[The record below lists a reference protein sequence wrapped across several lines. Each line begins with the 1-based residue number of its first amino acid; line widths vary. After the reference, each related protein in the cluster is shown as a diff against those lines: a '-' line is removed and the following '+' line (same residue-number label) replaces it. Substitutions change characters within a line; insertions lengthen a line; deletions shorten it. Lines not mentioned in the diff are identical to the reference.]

1 MSGLTDQSFS
11 ARSFLLQQQL
21 TAQRPHLTPLQPCR
35 PWHLCSC
42 SSHTWDFSS
51 FLACPLFGWIPLILY
66 DSVHQSFT
74 SRLADIWAF
83 PQSFHISYVYLL
95 TLLYSGFS
103 VHPSTILLSFSCSHS
118 AFCSSWPVKCQM
130 PRRCFERALNLEL
143 STRVQTLSF
152 PCIIPVTLISHLPC
166 LRYTSLPTI
175 ILFTFQR
182 KTKDQR
188 R

>member
-1 MSGLTDQSFS
+1 MQALAPLLLLFPYVGFLVIFGLSFIWLNLTHSLWLSSPVLHKPLGWYMSLSSELPYIICVSPQI
-11 ARSFLLQQQL
+11 ALYWLL
-21 TAQRPHLTPLQPCR
+21 
-35 PWHLCSC
+35 
-42 SSHTWDFSS
+42 
-51 FLACPLFGWIPLILY
+51 CP
-66 DSVHQSFT
+66 
-74 SRLADIWAF
+74 
-83 PQSFHISYVYLL
+83 SFHY
-95 TLLYSGFS
+95 T
-103 VHPSTILLSFSCSHS
+103 LSFSCSHS

-130 PRRCFERALNLEL
+130 PTRCFERALNLEL

-188 R
+188 RWCKCSL